1 AYQIGTAIKRTKLF
15 HSQQRRAE
23 MYTKLGEIVKRF
35 GQITSASKIPAEAVA
50 WLGKSFQWH
59 SVAFFVQEANILSLR
74 ALCAEGKVMN
84 QWNSIV
90 PTESGPVGAAIG
102 KGRLEKLV
110 SNRTNYPK
118 LLELG
123 VPAFSSAV

>member
-1 AYQIGTAIKRTKLF
+1 
-15 HSQQRRAE
+15 

-90 PTESGPVGAAIG
+90 PTESG
-102 KGRLEKLV
+102 
-110 SNRTNYPK
+110 
-118 LLELG
+118 
-123 VPAFSSAV
+123 